1 METMNKNNEK
11 DFFDSPSMIT
21 FILIGLLVVLIILS
35 QSFAIQSHMEAGD
48 IFRSI
53 INHNSIYLVSL
64 IYFILI
70 RVKFGKKYFDYLN
83 LIMFTFYLL
92 TTFASLFTIFQSFG
106 FSSILTLAFN
116 VLITLY
122 FGYSFFTSTVIGK
135 DLKLSDS
142 PLAEINNGQYYY
154 LLIGIIAISL
164 IVSLISVN
172 SFEDV
177 VVYLLEA
184 IYQFMFVRY
193 IYLYKEYIER
203 KEESNNISKDNDK
216 PKEENVIVEDKKEIK
231 KADDTALKSKEV
243 KRRGRPKK
251 NKDEEALK

>member
-1 METMNKNNEK
+1 MNKSSEK

-21 FILIGLLVVLIILS
+21 YILIGLLVVLIILS

-83 LIMFTFYLL
+83 VIMFIFYLL

-106 FSSILTLAFN
+106 FDSILNLAFN

-135 DLKLSDS
+135 DLRLSDS
-142 PLAEINNGQYYY
+142 PLSEINNGQYYY

-164 IVSLISVN
+164 IVSLVSVN

-177 VVYLLEA
+177 VVHLLEA
-184 IYQFMFVRY
+184 IYKFMFVRY
-193 IYLYKEYIER
+193 VYLYKEYIER
-203 KEESNNISKDNDK
+203 KELEASKEK
-216 PKEENVIVEDKKEIK
+216 TKKEEKTEEVKEDKAVKEEEK
-231 KADDTALKSKEV
+231 PKEV

>member
-1 METMNKNNEK
+1 MNKNNEK
-11 DFFDSPSMIT
+11 DFFDSPSMVT

-203 KEESNNISKDNDK
+203 KELEVSKEKDK
-216 PKEENVIVEDKKEIK
+216 VDKTIQAEE
-231 KADDTALKSKEV
+231 KSKEV
-243 KRRGRPKK
+243 KRRSRPKK
-251 NKDEEALK
+251 NNDEEALK

>member
-1 METMNKNNEK
+1 MNKNKEK

-21 FILIGLLVVLIILS
+21 YILIGLLVVLIILS
-35 QSFAIQSHMEAGD
+35 QSFAIQSHMAAGD

-83 LIMFTFYLL
+83 VIMFVFYLL

-106 FSSILTLAFN
+106 FDSILNLAFN

-135 DLKLSDS
+135 DLRLSDS

-164 IVSLISVN
+164 IVSLVSVN

-203 KEESNNISKDNDK
+203 KELEAFKEK
-216 PKEENVIVEDKKEIK
+216 EKKEEKVEEVKEDKIIKEEK
-231 KADDTALKSKEV
+231 PKEV

>member
-1 METMNKNNEK
+1 MNKSKEK

-21 FILIGLLVVLIILS
+21 YILIGLLVVLIILS
-35 QSFAIQSHMEAGD
+35 QSFAIQSHMAAGD

-83 LIMFTFYLL
+83 VVMFVFYLL

-106 FSSILTLAFN
+106 FDSILNLAFN

-135 DLKLSDS
+135 DLRLSDS

-164 IVSLISVN
+164 IVSLVSVN

-184 IYQFMFVRY
+184 IYKFMFVRY

-203 KEESNNISKDNDK
+203 KELEAFKEK
-216 PKEENVIVEDKKEIK
+216 EKKEEKVEEVKEDKIIKEEK
-231 KADDTALKSKEV
+231 PKEV

>member
-1 METMNKNNEK
+1 MNKNNEK
-11 DFFDSPSMIT
+11 DFFDSPSMVT

-184 IYQFMFVRY
+184 IYKFMFVRY

-251 NKDEEALK
+251 NKDEEA

>member
-1 METMNKNNEK
+1 MNKSSEK

-21 FILIGLLVVLIILS
+21 YILIGLLVVLIILS

-83 LIMFTFYLL
+83 VVMFVFYLL

-106 FSSILTLAFN
+106 FDSILNLAFN

-135 DLKLSDS
+135 DLRLSDS

-164 IVSLISVN
+164 IVSLVSVN

-177 VVYLLEA
+177 VVHLLEA
-184 IYQFMFVRY
+184 IYKFMFVRY
-193 IYLYKEYIER
+193 VYLYKEYIER
-203 KEESNNISKDNDK
+203 KELEASKEK
-216 PKEENVIVEDKKEIK
+216 TKKEEKTEEVKEDKAVKEEEK
-231 KADDTALKSKEV
+231 PKEV

>member
-1 METMNKNNEK
+1 MNKSSEK

-21 FILIGLLVVLIILS
+21 YILIGLLVVLIILS

-83 LIMFTFYLL
+83 VVMFVFYLL

-106 FSSILTLAFN
+106 FDSILNLAFN

-135 DLKLSDS
+135 DLRLSDS

-164 IVSLISVN
+164 IVSLVSVN

-177 VVYLLEA
+177 VVHLLEA
-184 IYQFMFVRY
+184 IYKFMFVRY
-193 IYLYKEYIER
+193 VYLYKEYIER
-203 KEESNNISKDNDK
+203 KELEASKEK
-216 PKEENVIVEDKKEIK
+216 EKKEETVEEVEEDKIIKEEEK
-231 KADDTALKSKEV
+231 PKEV

>member
-1 METMNKNNEK
+1 MNKSSEK

-21 FILIGLLVVLIILS
+21 YILIGLLVVLIILS

-83 LIMFTFYLL
+83 VVMFVFYLL

-106 FSSILTLAFN
+106 FDSILNLAFN

-135 DLKLSDS
+135 DLRLSDS

-164 IVSLISVN
+164 IVSLVSVN

-177 VVYLLEA
+177 VVHLLEA
-184 IYQFMFVRY
+184 IYKFMFVRY
-193 IYLYKEYIER
+193 VYLYKEYIER
-203 KEESNNISKDNDK
+203 KELEASKK
-216 PKEENVIVEDKKEIK
+216 KEKKEETVEEVEEDKIIKEEEK
-231 KADDTALKSKEV
+231 PKEV

>member
-1 METMNKNNEK
+1 MNKSKEK

-21 FILIGLLVVLIILS
+21 YILIGLLVVLIILS
-35 QSFAIQSHMEAGD
+35 QSFAIQSHMAAGD

-83 LIMFTFYLL
+83 VVMFVFYLL

-106 FSSILTLAFN
+106 FDSILNLAFN

-135 DLKLSDS
+135 DLRLSDS

-164 IVSLISVN
+164 IVSLVSVN

-193 IYLYKEYIER
+193 IYLYKEYVER
-203 KEESNNISKDNDK
+203 KTIDESVKEKTTEE
-216 PKEENVIVEDKKEIK
+216 VLDKKEDHVDEVKEDKTTEEIEK
-231 KADDTALKSKEV
+231 PKEV

>member
-1 METMNKNNEK
+1 MNKSSEK

-21 FILIGLLVVLIILS
+21 YILIGLLVVLIILS

-83 LIMFTFYLL
+83 VVMFVFYLL

-106 FSSILTLAFN
+106 FDSILNLAFN

-135 DLKLSDS
+135 DLRLSDS

-164 IVSLISVN
+164 IVSLVSVN

-177 VVYLLEA
+177 VVHLLEA
-184 IYQFMFVRY
+184 IYKFMFVRY
-193 IYLYKEYIER
+193 VYLYKEYIER
-203 KEESNNISKDNDK
+203 KELEASKEK
-216 PKEENVIVEDKKEIK
+216 MKKEEKTEEVKEDKTGKEEEK
-231 KADDTALKSKEV
+231 PKEV
-243 KRRGRPKK
+243 KRRSRPKK

>member
-1 METMNKNNEK
+1 MNKNKEK

-21 FILIGLLVVLIILS
+21 YILIGLLVVLIILS
-35 QSFAIQSHMEAGD
+35 QSFAIQSHMGVGD
-48 IFRSI
+48 VFRSI

-83 LIMFTFYLL
+83 VIIFVFYLL

-106 FSSILTLAFN
+106 FDSILNLAFN

-122 FGYSFFTSTVIGK
+122 FGYSFFTRTVIGR

-142 PLAEINNGQYYY
+142 PLSEINNGQYYY

-164 IVSLISVN
+164 IVSLVSVN

-184 IYQFMFVRY
+184 LYQFMFVRY
-193 IYLYKEYIER
+193 IYLYKEYVER
-203 KEESNNISKDNDK
+203 KEYETL
-216 PKEENVIVEDKKEIK
+216 NVKKK
-231 KADDTALKSKEV
+231 TVDEV
-243 KRRGRPKK
+243 KVLKKRGRPKK
-251 NKDEEALK
+251 EKSEEV

>member
-1 METMNKNNEK
+1 MNKSNEI
-11 DFFDSPSMIT
+11 DFFDSPNMIT
-21 FILIGLLVVLIILS
+21 YILIGLLVVLIILS

-53 INHNSIYLVSL
+53 INHNSVYLVSL

-70 RVKFGKKYFDYLN
+70 KVKFGKKYFDYLN
-83 LIMFTFYLL
+83 VIMFVFYLL

-106 FSSILTLAFN
+106 FYSILNLAFN

-135 DLKLSDS
+135 DLRLSDS
-142 PLAEINNGQYYY
+142 PLSEINNGQYYY
-154 LLIGIIAISL
+154 ILIGIIVISL
-164 IVSLISVN
+164 VVSLVSVN

-184 IYQFMFVRY
+184 MYQFMFVRY
-193 IYLYKEYIER
+193 VYLYKEYIER
-203 KEESNNISKDNDK
+203 KELEVSKEKKQDEEK
-216 PKEENVIVEDKKEIK
+216 PKE
-231 KADDTALKSKEV
+231 

-251 NKDEEALK
+251 NRDEETLK

>member
-1 METMNKNNEK
+1 MDKSKEK

-21 FILIGLLVVLIILS
+21 YILIGLLVVLIILS
-35 QSFAIQSHMEAGD
+35 QSFAIQSHMGVGD
-48 IFRSI
+48 VFRSI

-83 LIMFTFYLL
+83 VIIFVFYLL

-106 FSSILTLAFN
+106 FDSLLNLAFN

-122 FGYSFFTSTVIGK
+122 FGYSFFTRTVIGR

-142 PLAEINNGQYYY
+142 PLSEINNGQYYY

-164 IVSLISVN
+164 IVSLVSVN

-184 IYQFMFVRY
+184 LYQFMFVRY
-193 IYLYKEYIER
+193 IYLYKEYVER
-203 KEESNNISKDNDK
+203 KEYETL
-216 PKEENVIVEDKKEIK
+216 NVKKK
-231 KADDTALKSKEV
+231 TVDEV
-243 KRRGRPKK
+243 KVLKKRGRPKK
-251 NKDEEALK
+251 EKSEEV

>member
-1 METMNKNNEK
+1 MNKSKEK

-21 FILIGLLVVLIILS
+21 YILIGLLVVLIILS
-35 QSFAIQSHMEAGD
+35 QSFAIQSHMAAGD

-83 LIMFTFYLL
+83 VIMFVFYLL

-106 FSSILTLAFN
+106 FDSILNLAFN

-135 DLKLSDS
+135 DLRLSDS

-164 IVSLISVN
+164 IVSLVSVN

-177 VVYLLEA
+177 VVHLLEA
-184 IYQFMFVRY
+184 IYKFMFVRY
-193 IYLYKEYIER
+193 VYLYKEYIER
-203 KEESNNISKDNDK
+203 KELEASKEK
-216 PKEENVIVEDKKEIK
+216 EKKEEKVEEVKKDKIIKEEK
-231 KADDTALKSKEV
+231 PKEV

>member
-1 METMNKNNEK
+1 MNKSSEK

-21 FILIGLLVVLIILS
+21 YILIGLLVVLIILS
-35 QSFAIQSHMEAGD
+35 QSFAIQSHMAAGD

-83 LIMFTFYLL
+83 VVMFVFYLL

-106 FSSILTLAFN
+106 FDSILNLAFN

-135 DLKLSDS
+135 DLRLSDS

-164 IVSLISVN
+164 IVSLVSVN

-177 VVYLLEA
+177 VVHLLEA
-184 IYQFMFVRY
+184 IYKFMFVRY
-193 IYLYKEYIER
+193 VYLYKEYIER
-203 KEESNNISKDNDK
+203 KELEASKEK
-216 PKEENVIVEDKKEIK
+216 MKKEEKTEEVKEDKTGKEEEK
-231 KADDTALKSKEV
+231 PKEV

-251 NKDEEALK
+251 K

>member
-1 METMNKNNEK
+1 MNKNNEK
-11 DFFDSPSMIT
+11 DFFDSPSMVT

-164 IVSLISVN
+164 IVSLVSVN

-203 KEESNNISKDNDK
+203 KELEASKEK
-216 PKEENVIVEDKKEIK
+216 MKKEEKTEEVKEDKTGKEEEK
-231 KADDTALKSKEV
+231 PKEV

>member
-1 METMNKNNEK
+1 MNKSKER

-21 FILIGLLVVLIILS
+21 YILIGLLVVLIILS

-83 LIMFTFYLL
+83 VVMFVFYLL

-106 FSSILTLAFN
+106 FDSILNLAFN

-135 DLKLSDS
+135 DLRLSDS

-164 IVSLISVN
+164 IVSLVSVN

-184 IYQFMFVRY
+184 IYKFMFVRY

-203 KEESNNISKDNDK
+203 KELEASKEK
-216 PKEENVIVEDKKEIK
+216 EKKEEKVEEVKEDKIIKEEEK
-231 KADDTALKSKEV
+231 PKEV

>member
-1 METMNKNNEK
+1 MNKSSEK

-21 FILIGLLVVLIILS
+21 YILIGLLVVLIILS

-83 LIMFTFYLL
+83 VVMFVFYLL

-106 FSSILTLAFN
+106 FDSILNLAFN

-135 DLKLSDS
+135 DLRLSDS

-164 IVSLISVN
+164 IVSLVSVN

-193 IYLYKEYIER
+193 IYLYKEYVER
-203 KEESNNISKDNDK
+203 KELDIVKEKEHEKEKTVDK
-216 PKEENVIVEDKKEIK
+216 VDEVKEDETTKNEEKP
-231 KADDTALKSKEV
+231 KEV

>member
-1 METMNKNNEK
+1 MNKSNEK

-21 FILIGLLVVLIILS
+21 YILIGLLVVLIILS
-35 QSFAIQSHMEAGD
+35 QSFAIQSHMAAGD

-83 LIMFTFYLL
+83 VVMFVFYLL

-106 FSSILTLAFN
+106 FDSILNLAFN

-135 DLKLSDS
+135 DLRLSDS

-164 IVSLISVN
+164 IVSLVSVN

-203 KEESNNISKDNDK
+203 KELEVFKEK
-216 PKEENVIVEDKKEIK
+216 EKKEEKVEKVKEDKIIKEEEK
-231 KADDTALKSKEV
+231 PKEV

>member
-1 METMNKNNEK
+1 MNKSKEK

-21 FILIGLLVVLIILS
+21 YILIGLLVVLIILS
-35 QSFAIQSHMEAGD
+35 QSFAIQSHMAAGD

-83 LIMFTFYLL
+83 VVMFVFYLL

-106 FSSILTLAFN
+106 FDSILNLAFN

-135 DLKLSDS
+135 DLRLSDS

-164 IVSLISVN
+164 IVSLVSVN

-177 VVYLLEA
+177 VVHLLEA
-184 IYQFMFVRY
+184 IYKFMFVRY

-203 KEESNNISKDNDK
+203 KELEVFKEK
-216 PKEENVIVEDKKEIK
+216 EKKEEKVEEVKEDKIIKEEEK
-231 KADDTALKSKEV
+231 PKEV

-251 NKDEEALK
+251 NKDEEASK

>member
-1 METMNKNNEK
+1 MNKSNEK
-11 DFFDSPSMIT
+11 DFFDSPSMVT
-21 FILIGLLVVLIILS
+21 YILIGLLVVLIILS
-35 QSFAIQSHMEAGD
+35 QSFAIQSHMAAGD

-83 LIMFTFYLL
+83 VVMFVFYLL

-106 FSSILTLAFN
+106 FDSILNLAFN

-135 DLKLSDS
+135 DLRLSDS

-164 IVSLISVN
+164 IVSLVSVN

-193 IYLYKEYIER
+193 IYLYKEYVER
-203 KEESNNISKDNDK
+203 KEYETL
-216 PKEENVIVEDKKEIK
+216 NVKKK
-231 KADDTALKSKEV
+231 TVDEV
-243 KRRGRPKK
+243 KVLKKRGRPKK
-251 NKDEEALK
+251 EKSEEV

>member
-1 METMNKNNEK
+1 MNKSKEK

-21 FILIGLLVVLIILS
+21 YILIGLLVVLIILS
-35 QSFAIQSHMEAGD
+35 QSFAIQSHMAAGD

-83 LIMFTFYLL
+83 VIMFVFYLL

-106 FSSILTLAFN
+106 FDSILNLAFN

-135 DLKLSDS
+135 DLRLSDS

-164 IVSLISVN
+164 IVSLVSVN

-184 IYQFMFVRY
+184 IYKFMFVRY

-203 KEESNNISKDNDK
+203 KELEAFKEK
-216 PKEENVIVEDKKEIK
+216 EKKEEKVEEVKEDKIIKEEK
-231 KADDTALKSKEV
+231 PKEV

>member
-1 METMNKNNEK
+1 MNKSNEK

-21 FILIGLLVVLIILS
+21 YILIGLLVVLIILS
-35 QSFAIQSHMEAGD
+35 QSFAIQSHMAAGD

-83 LIMFTFYLL
+83 VVMFVFYLL

-106 FSSILTLAFN
+106 FDSILNLAFN

-135 DLKLSDS
+135 DLRLSDS

-164 IVSLISVN
+164 IVSLVSVN

-184 IYQFMFVRY
+184 IYKFMFVRY

-203 KEESNNISKDNDK
+203 KELEASKEK
-216 PKEENVIVEDKKEIK
+216 EKKEEKVEEVKEDKIIKEEEK
-231 KADDTALKSKEV
+231 PKEV

>member
-1 METMNKNNEK
+1 MNKSNEK
-11 DFFDSPSMIT
+11 DFFDSPSIIT
-21 FILIGLLVVLIILS
+21 YILIGLLIVLIILS
-35 QSFAIQSHMEAGD
+35 QSFAIQSHLEARD

-83 LIMFTFYLL
+83 VVMFVFYLL

-106 FSSILTLAFN
+106 FDSILNLAFN

-164 IVSLISVN
+164 IVSLVSVN

-193 IYLYKEYIER
+193 IYLYKEYIEK
-203 KEESNNISKDNDK
+203 KELEVSKEK
-216 PKEENVIVEDKKEIK
+216 DKKEEK
-231 KADDTALKSKEV
+231 VEEVMEDKTTKEEKPKEV